1 MFNSRSAHNFILKK
15 LLPYFKKRIVYDGK
29 KIYDYDIGKRIAY
42 FRTQKDYSVN
52 RLANLSGISQSFL
65 RDVEL
70 GKKNITVEY
79 LSYICYALDIPLAD
93 FFSDSLKDQLSVDP
107 IMSKIFQLTDKQRS
121 TLLAFP
127 DSMTE

>member
-1 MFNSRSAHNFILKK
+1 MME
-15 LLPYFKKRIVYDGK
+15 K

-52 RLANLSGISQSFL
+52 KLANLSGISQSFL

-79 LSYICYALDIPLAD
+79 LSYICYALDITLAD

-121 TLLAFP
+121 TLLAFL